1 MTSNKNSQ
9 FIVGIRFV
17 EIEPL
22 KFFQPDEQDLEIGDW
37 VLIDDGNGPTKG
49 QVAIS
54 SDQVLLS
61 ELTCPIKGI
70 FTKLDNESVTKEQP

>member
-1 MTSNKNSQ
+1 MTSNRNAPR
-9 FIVGIRFV
+9 IVGIRFV

-22 KFFQPDEQDLEIGDW
+22 KFFQPDEQDLKIGDW
-37 VLIDDGNGPTKG
+37 VLMDDGNGPTKG

-61 ELTCPIKGI
+61 ELTSPIKGI
-70 FTKLDNESVTKEQP
+70 LKKLDNESVTK

>member
-1 MTSNKNSQ
+1 MTSNRNAPR
-9 FIVGIRFV
+9 IVGIRFV

-22 KFFQPDEQDLEIGDW
+22 KFFQSDEQDLKIGDW
-37 VLIDDGNGPTKG
+37 VLMDDGNGPTKG

-70 FTKLDNESVTKEQP
+70 LTKLDNESVTKE